1 VVHDVIVIGGGLAGL
16 ACALRLQQ
24 QGIEALV
31 LEGADRVGGRVRTD
45 RVEGFALDRGFQ
57 VYLTAYPEGRRVL
70 DLEALG
76 LRPFYP
82 GALVRRRGRFHK
94 VADPWRRP
102 FDALVS
108 LASPVGTL
116 GDKLRV
122 RALRARARNGAVE
135 ERLSAPQTT
144 TLAALRRDGF
154 GDAMIDAFFR
164 PFLGGVFLE
173 RELETSSRMLEFVFR
188 MFSAGDAA
196 LPLGGMQAIPEQIFL
211 RLPAGAVRTETLV
224 VGVDREG
231 VTLAGGKRLPARA
244 VVIATEGPE
253 AARLAAGDLDR
264 AGGAAPG
271 AARGTTCLYFAASQ
285 PPVAEPILV
294 LAGDGPA
301 DGPVNN
307 LCVPSL
313 VQPAY
318 APPGAALVSVTV
330 VGVPALGDAALQ
342 AAVLDQLTGWFGA
355 AVRGWRHLRTY
366 RIPYALPS
374 ATPADLDPPSRAA
387 RLREGLYVAGDY
399 RESPSIQGAL
409 VSGRLAAEALIA
421 ESERRGTIA

>member
-1 VVHDVIVIGGGLAGL
+1 MVHDVIVIGGGLAGL

-45 RVEGFALDRGFQ
+45 RIEGFALDRGFQ

-94 VADPWRRP
+94 VADPWRHP
-102 FDALVS
+102 LDGIAG

-122 RALRARARNGAVE
+122 RALRSRVRGGTVE
-135 ERLSAPQTT
+135 ERLHAPQTT
-144 TLAALRRDGF
+144 TIEALRGNGFSDG
-154 GDAMIDAFFR
+154 MIDAFFR

-173 RELETSSRMLEFVFR
+173 RELQTSSRMLEFVFR
-188 MFSAGDAA
+188 MFSVGDAA
-196 LPLGGMQAIPEQIFL
+196 LPVSGMQAIPEQLSL
-211 RLPAGAVRTETLV
+211 RLPVGAVRTDTVV

-253 AARLAAGDLDR
+253 AVRLAAGSLDAA
-264 AGGAAPG
+264 AGPVP
-271 AARGTTCLYFAASQ
+271 AARGATCLYFAASRA
-285 PPVAEPILV
+285 PVSEPILV
-294 LAGDGPA
+294 LAGDGPG

-307 LCVPSL
+307 LCVPSQ
-313 VQPAY
+313 VQPGY
-318 APPGAALVSVTV
+318 APSGASLVSVTV
-330 VGVPALGDAALQ
+330 VGVPALGDAALL

-355 AVRGWRHLRTY
+355 AVRGWQHLRTY
-366 RIPYALPS
+366 RISYALPS
-374 ATPADLDPPSRAA
+374 ATPKELDPPSRPV
-387 RLREGLYVAGDY
+387 RLRDGLYVAGDH
-399 RESPSIQGAL
+399 RENPSIQGAL

>member
-1 VVHDVIVIGGGLAGL
+1 MVHDVIVIGGGLAGL

-31 LEGADRVGGRVRTD
+31 LEGADRVGGRVCTD

-70 DLEALG
+70 DLDALW

-94 VADPWRRP
+94 VADPWRHP
-102 FDALVS
+102 LDALVS

-122 RALRARARNGAVE
+122 RTLRARARGGTVE

-154 GDAMIDAFFR
+154 SEGMIDAFFR

-196 LPLGGMQAIPEQIFL
+196 LPAAGMQAIPEQLSL
-211 RLPAGAVRTETLV
+211 RLPAGAVRTETV
-224 VGVDREG
+224 VTGVDREG

-253 AARLAAGDLDR
+253 AARLAAADRER
-264 AGGAAPG
+264 AGGAVPG

-285 PPVAEPILV
+285 PPVTEPILV

-318 APPGAALVSVTV
+318 APPGAALVSVTI
-330 VGVPALGDAALQ
+330 VGVPALGDAALL
-342 AAVLDQLTGWFGA
+342 AAVLDQLTDWFGA

-374 ATPADLDPPSRAA
+374 ATPAELDPSSRAV
-387 RLREGLYVAGDY
+387 RLREGLYVAGDH
-399 RESPSIQGAL
+399 RESPSTQGAL
-409 VSGRLAAEALIA
+409 VSGRRAAEALIA

>member
-1 VVHDVIVIGGGLAGL
+1 MVHDVIVIGGGLAGL

-24 QGIEALV
+24 NGIAAMV

-57 VYLTAYPEGRRVL
+57 VYLSAYPEGQRVL
-70 DLEALG
+70 DHEALG
-76 LRPFYP
+76 LKAFYP

-102 FDALVS
+102 LDAIAG

-122 RALRARARNGAVE
+122 RALRRRARGGTVE
-135 ERLSAPQTT
+135 ERLRAPQTT
-144 TLAALRRDGF
+144 TLEALRRDGF
-154 GDAMIDAFFR
+154 SGAMIDAFFR

-173 RELETSSRMLEFVFR
+173 RELSTSSRMLEFVFR

-196 LPLGGMQAIPEQIFL
+196 LPVSGMQAIPDQLAL
-211 RLPAGAVRTETLV
+211 RLPVGAVRSETVV

-244 VVIATEGPE
+244 VVVATEGPE
-253 AARLAAGDLDR
+253 AARLAGGDL
-264 AGGAAPG
+264 GPAP
-271 AARGTTCLYFAASQ
+271 APARGVTCLYFAASHA
-285 PPVAEPILV
+285 PVAEPILV
-294 LAGDGPA
+294 LAGDG

-307 LCVPSL
+307 LCVPSQ
-313 VQPAY
+313 VQPGY
-318 APPGAALVSVTV
+318 APPGASLVSVTV
-330 VGVPALGDAALQ
+330 LGVPALGDAALL

-355 AVRGWRHLRTY
+355 AVRGWQHLRTY

-374 ATPADLDPPSRAA
+374 ATPAELDPPSRAA
-387 RLREGLYVAGDY
+387 RLRDGLYVAGDH
-399 RESPSIQGAL
+399 RENPSINGAL

>member
-1 VVHDVIVIGGGLAGL
+1 MVHDVIVVGGGLAGL

-70 DLEALG
+70 DLGALG
-76 LRPFYP
+76 LRSFYP

-102 FDALVS
+102 LDGIAG

-116 GDKLRV
+116 GDKLKV
-122 RALRARARNGAVE
+122 RALRRRVRGGTIE

-154 GDAMIDAFFR
+154 SDGMIDAFFR

-173 RELETSSRMLEFVFR
+173 RELQTSSRMLEFVFR
-188 MFSAGDAA
+188 MFSVGDAA
-196 LPLGGMQAIPEQIFL
+196 LPVSGMQAIPEQLSL
-211 RLPAGAVRTETLV
+211 RLPVGAVRTETVV

-253 AARLAAGDLDR
+253 AVRLAAGELGAT
-264 AGGAAPG
+264 AGPVP
-271 AARGTTCLYFAASQ
+271 AARGATCLYFAASKA
-285 PPVAEPILV
+285 PVAEPILV
-294 LAGDGPA
+294 LAGDGA
-301 DGPVNN
+301 GDGPVNN
-307 LCVPSL
+307 LCIPSQ
-313 VQPAY
+313 VQPSY
-318 APPGAALVSVTV
+318 APPGASLVSVTV
-330 VGVPALGDAALQ
+330 IGVPALGDAALL
-342 AAVLDQLTGWFGA
+342 ASVLDQLTGWFGA
-355 AVRGWRHLRTY
+355 EVRGWKHLRTY

-374 ATPADLDPPSRAA
+374 ATPGERDPPSRPV
-387 RLREGLYVAGDY
+387 RLREGLYVAGDH
-399 RESPSIQGAL
+399 RENPSIQGAL

>member
-1 VVHDVIVIGGGLAGL
+1 MVHDVIVIGGGLAGL

-102 FDALVS
+102 LDALVS

-154 GDAMIDAFFR
+154 GDGMIDAFFR

-196 LPLGGMQAIPEQIFL
+196 LPAGGMQAIPEQLAL
-211 RLPAGAVRTETLV
+211 RLPSEAVRTDTV
-224 VGVDREG
+224 VLAVDRDG
-231 VTLAGGKRLPARA
+231 VTLAGGKRLPAQA
-244 VVIATEGPE
+244 IVIATEGPE
-253 AARLAAGDLDR
+253 AARLAAGALES
-264 AGGAAPG
+264 APG
-271 AARGTTCLYFAASQ
+271 AAPPAVRSTTCLYFAAAR

-294 LAGDGPA
+294 LSGDGPA

-313 VQPAY
+313 AQPGY
-318 APPGAALVSVTV
+318 APSGAALVSVTV
-330 VGVPALGDAALQ
+330 LGLPALGDAALR
-342 AAVLDQLTGWFGA
+342 AAVLDQLTGWFGVQ
-355 AVRGWRHLRTY
+355 VRGWQHLATY
-366 RIPYALPS
+366 RIPFALPA
-374 ATPADLDPPSRAA
+374 ATPADLDPPSRPV
-387 RLREGLYVAGDY
+387 RLREGLYVAGDH
-399 RESPSIQGAL
+399 RENPSIHGAL
-409 VSGRLAAEALIA
+409 VSGRRAAEALIA

>member
-1 VVHDVIVIGGGLAGL
+1 MVHDVIVIGGGLAGL

-24 QGIEALV
+24 QGIEALL

-94 VADPWRRP
+94 VADPWRHP
-102 FDALVS
+102 LDGIAG

-116 GDKLRV
+116 GDKLKV
-122 RALRARARNGAVE
+122 RALRRRACGGTVD

-144 TLAALRRDGF
+144 TLEALRGDGF
-154 GDAMIDAFFR
+154 SEGMIDAFFR

-173 RELETSSRMLEFVFR
+173 RELQTSSRMLEFVFR
-188 MFSAGDAA
+188 MFSVGDAA
-196 LPLGGMQAIPEQIFL
+196 LPVSGMQAIPEQLSL
-211 RLPAGAVRTETLV
+211 RLPVGAVRTDTVV

-253 AARLAAGDLDR
+253 AVRLAARDLGVR
-264 AGGAAPG
+264 VGPAP
-271 AARGTTCLYFAASQ
+271 AARGATCLYFAASK

-294 LAGDGPA
+294 LAGDG

-307 LCVPSL
+307 LCVPSQ
-313 VQPAY
+313 VQPGY
-318 APPGAALVSVTV
+318 APPGASLVSVTV
-330 VGVPALGDAALQ
+330 VGVPALGDAALL
-342 AAVLDQLTGWFGA
+342 AVVLDQLTGWFGA
-355 AVRGWRHLRTY
+355 AVRGWQHLRTY

-374 ATPADLDPPSRAA
+374 ATPAELDPPSRPV
-387 RLREGLYVAGDY
+387 RLRDGLYVAGDH
-399 RESPSIQGAL
+399 RETPSIQGAL

>member
-1 VVHDVIVIGGGLAGL
+1 MVHDVIVIGGGLAGL

-70 DLEALG
+70 DLDALG

-94 VADPWRRP
+94 LADPWRRP
-102 FDALVS
+102 FDALGA

-116 GDKLRV
+116 KDKLRV
-122 RALRARARNGAVE
+122 RSLRRRVCSGTVE

-154 GDAMIDAFFR
+154 SDGMIEAFFR

-173 RELETSSRMLEFVFR
+173 SELQTSSRMLEFVFR
-188 MFSAGDAA
+188 MFSVGDAA
-196 LPLGGMQAIPEQIFL
+196 LPASGMQAIPEQLAL
-211 RLPAGAVRTETLV
+211 RLPAEAVRTGTV
-224 VGVDREG
+224 VLGVDREG
-231 VTLAGGKRLPARA
+231 VTLSGGKRLPAQA

-253 AARLAAGDLDR
+253 AARLAARESR
-264 AGGAAPG
+264 AAAGAASAPH
-271 AARGTTCLYFAASQ
+271 AARGATCLYFAAAK
-285 PPVAEPILV
+285 PPVEEPILV
-294 LAGDGPA
+294 LAGDGPGE
-301 DGPVNN
+301 GPVNN
-307 LCVPSL
+307 LCVPSQ
-313 VQPAY
+313 VQPGY
-318 APPGAALVSVTV
+318 APPGASLVSVTV
-330 VGVPALGDAALQ
+330 VGVPALGEAALL

-355 AVRGWRHLRTY
+355 SVRGWQHLRTY
-366 RIPYALPS
+366 RIPYALP
-374 ATPADLDPPSRAA
+374 
-387 RLREGLYVAGDY
+387 
-399 RESPSIQGAL
+399 
-409 VSGRLAAEALIA
+409 
-421 ESERRGTIA
+421 

>member
-1 VVHDVIVIGGGLAGL
+1 MVHDVIVIGGGLAGL

-70 DLEALG
+70 DLGALG

-94 VADPWRRP
+94 VADPWRHP
-102 FDALVS
+102 LDGIAGLV
-108 LASPVGTL
+108 SPVGTL
-116 GDKLRV
+116 GDKLKV
-122 RALRARARNGAVE
+122 RALRRRARGGTVE

-144 TLAALRRDGF
+144 TLEALHGDGF
-154 GDAMIDAFFR
+154 SDGMIDAFFR

-173 RELETSSRMLEFVFR
+173 RDLQTSSRMLEFVFR
-188 MFSAGDAA
+188 MFSVGDAA
-196 LPLGGMQAIPEQIFL
+196 LPVSGMQAIPEQLSL
-211 RLPAGAVRTETLV
+211 RLPVGAVRTDTVV

-253 AARLAAGDLDR
+253 AVRLAAGDLSVT
-264 AGGAAPG
+264 AGPAP
-271 AARGTTCLYFAASQ
+271 AARGATCLYFATSKA
-285 PPVAEPILV
+285 PIAEPILV
-294 LAGDGPA
+294 LAGDGDG

-307 LCVPSL
+307 LCVPSQ
-313 VQPAY
+313 VQPGY
-318 APPGAALVSVTV
+318 APPGASLVSVTV
-330 VGVPALGDAALQ
+330 VGVPALGDAALL
-342 AAVLDQLTGWFGA
+342 AAVLDQLTAWFGA
-355 AVRGWRHLRTY
+355 AVRGWQHLRTY

-374 ATPADLDPPSRAA
+374 ATPADLDPPSRPA
-387 RLREGLYVAGDY
+387 RLRDGLYVAGDH
-399 RESPSIQGAL
+399 RETPSIQGAL

>member
-102 FDALVS
+102 LDGIAG

-116 GDKLRV
+116 GDKLKV
-122 RALRARARNGAVE
+122 RALRRRACGGTIE
-135 ERLSAPQTT
+135 ERMRAPQTT
-144 TLAALRRDGF
+144 TLAALRADGF
-154 GDAMIDAFFR
+154 SDGMIDAFFR

-173 RELETSSRMLEFVFR
+173 RELQTSSRMLEFVFR
-188 MFSAGDAA
+188 MFSVGDAA
-196 LPLGGMQAIPEQIFL
+196 LPVSGMQAIPEQLSL
-211 RLPAGAVRTETLV
+211 RLPVGAVRTDTVV
-224 VGVDREG
+224 VGVDRDG
-231 VTLAGGKRLPARA
+231 VTLAGGRRLPARA

-253 AARLAAGDLDR
+253 AVRLAAGEL
-264 AGGAAPG
+264 GAAAGPAP
-271 AARGTTCLYFAASQ
+271 AARGATCLYFAASKA
-285 PPVAEPILV
+285 PVAEPILV
-294 LAGDGPA
+294 LAGDGA
-301 DGPVNN
+301 GDGPVNN
-307 LCVPSL
+307 LCVLSQ
-313 VQPAY
+313 VQPGY
-318 APPGAALVSVTV
+318 APPGASLVSVTL
-330 VGVPALGDAALQ
+330 VGVPALGEAALL

-355 AVRGWRHLRTY
+355 AVRGWQHLRTY

-374 ATPADLDPPSRAA
+374 ATPGELDPPSRPV
-387 RLREGLYVAGDY
+387 RLRDGLYVAGDH
-399 RESPSIQGAL
+399 RETPSIQGAL